1 MALACVTRQIET
13 SDRDKWWLVREL
25 PRKTAMSRSPLPP
38 RADAAV
44 PHLNDEHSKIFHSY
58 FGDTQMANA
67 PLSAASNAAAAAAT
81 RQIVLKEVGA
91 MWGKFSERELSGLEG
106 DA

>member
-1 MALACVTRQIET
+1 MMNIR
-13 SDRDKWWLVREL
+13 
-25 PRKTAMSRSPLPP
+25 M
-38 RADAAV
+38 
-44 PHLNDEHSKIFHSY
+44 IFHSY

-91 MWGKFSERELSGLEG
+91 MWGKFSEQELSGLEG
-106 DA
+106 DDDLVTQIMAKYGAGRGEAYHQVDRLLKGRHV